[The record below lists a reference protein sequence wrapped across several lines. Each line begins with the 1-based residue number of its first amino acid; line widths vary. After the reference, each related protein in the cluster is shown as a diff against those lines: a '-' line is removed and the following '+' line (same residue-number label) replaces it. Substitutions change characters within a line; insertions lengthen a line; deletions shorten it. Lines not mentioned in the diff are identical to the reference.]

1 MLPLYNLPAGRWMD
15 RFLLL
20 QTQLLCDVREPR
32 CNAEKAMVFAPYIL
46 RKVWDKHL
54 FGEQKI
60 LI

>member
-1 MLPLYNLPAGRWMD
+1 MD

-20 QTQLLCDVREPR
+20 QTQLLCNVREPR
-32 CNAEKAMVFAPYIL
+32 CNAEKAIIFAPYIL

-54 FGEQKI
+54 FGEQRI

>member
-1 MLPLYNLPAGRWMD
+1 MD

-20 QTQLLCDVREPR
+20 QTQLLCAVRELR
-32 CNAEKAMVFAPYIL
+32 CNAEKAMVFTPYIL
-46 RKVWDKHL
+46 LKVWDKHL